1 MLMKELKEKKYISHR
16 LYKYLFVAFKNTPKN
31 FKKYNLAIHGVKEYN
46 YAEFNK
52 RQSEYFDEMEQE
64 FANSSLDEVL
74 SELEVSEPEDIMRFR
89 CLGKKCVSE
98 LQTIIERDRNE
109 SKSI

>member
-1 MLMKELKEKKYISHR
+1 MLMKELKEKNYISHR
-16 LYKYLFVAFKNTPKN
+16 LYKYLYVAFINTPKN
-31 FKKYNLAIHGVKEYN
+31 FKKHRLAIHGVKEYD
-46 YAEFNK
+46 YTEFNK
-52 RQSEYFDEMEQE
+52 RQSEYYDEMKQE

-74 SELEVSEPEDIMRFR
+74 KELEVSEPEDIMRFR

-109 SKSI
+109 